1 MGTSPVSSP
10 GNPVSRVHLAET
22 AREWLWWL
30 ARLRLLLITFLLG
43 AVLTLRD
50 LQLLVVQ
57 LRYFA
62 PLIVLWYTLAA
73 LYAILLRWI
82 PWAWWQAPLQ
92 VVCDVLLITG
102 LVYVTGGHESY
113 FISLYLLAIIVASIV
128 FTRKGAFLT
137 AGFSFVLL
145 GTLVELTFYG
155 TIPRTASA
163 MPEERT
169 LRFWIFTNLFA
180 FLGVA
185 YLSSL
190 LAHLLRRKDVELE
203 EKQAE
208 LQDLQVFSEDIIR
221 SMRGGLLTTDLEGR
235 ILLLN
240 EAGQEMTGYR
250 FEEARG
256 RLLRE
261 VLPEFRFPGST
272 GGPER
277 SGSELA
283 AGGGV
288 RKEITFSTREGQQ
301 RCLGVSVSTLRT
313 AQESV
318 EGYVFNFQDLTELR
332 RLELEVAA
340 KERMAALGRLS
351 AAIAHEIRQPLTA
364 MAGAVKELARLVPLE
379 EDQKR
384 LVSIVSRES
393 ERLNHIITEFLSYSR
408 EKTYEFREEDVVA
421 LLEDTLTLLQR
432 HPTFDGK
439 YRLVRQFPREAGW
452 RGVRARVDR
461 DRIQQ
466 VFWNLCDNAL
476 RAMPA
481 GGTLTIRLEL
491 DPRWLR
497 IRFRD
502 TGTGLREGE
511 EEKVFE
517 PLQSGFSGGTG
528 LGLAIVYQIM
538 QAHSGSVGVS
548 SRKGQGAE
556 FSIELPRQL

>member
-1 MGTSPVSSP
+1 MGKWQVSSP
-10 GNPVSRVHLAET
+10 GNPVSRVDLAET

-30 ARLRLLLITFLLG
+30 ARVRLLLITFLLG

-50 LQLLVVQ
+50 LQLLVVP

-62 PLIVLWYTLAA
+62 PLIVLWYTLAV

-82 PWAWWQAPLQ
+82 PWVWWHAPLQ
-92 VVCDVLLITG
+92 VVCDLLLITG

-208 LQDLQVFSEDIIR
+208 LQDLQVFNEDIIR

-240 EAGQEMTGYR
+240 EAGEEITGYR

-256 RLLRE
+256 HLLRE
-261 VLPEFRFPGST
+261 VFPEFRFPDRA

-277 SGSELA
+277 FGSELA
-283 AGGGV
+283 AEAEG
-288 RKEITFSTREGQQ
+288 RKEIAFSTKQGQQ

-313 AQESV
+313 AQQSV

-332 RLELEVAA
+332 RLEQEVAA

-379 EDQKR
+379 EDQRR

-393 ERLNHIITEFLSYSR
+393 ERLNQIITEFLGY
-408 EKTYEFREEDVVA
+408 
-421 LLEDTLTLLQR
+421 
-432 HPTFDGK
+432 
-439 YRLVRQFPREAGW
+439 
-452 RGVRARVDR
+452 
-461 DRIQQ
+461 
-466 VFWNLCDNAL
+466 
-476 RAMPA
+476 
-481 GGTLTIRLEL
+481 
-491 DPRWLR
+491 
-497 IRFRD
+497 
-502 TGTGLREGE
+502 
-511 EEKVFE
+511 
-517 PLQSGFSGGTG
+517 
-528 LGLAIVYQIM
+528 
-538 QAHSGSVGVS
+538 
-548 SRKGQGAE
+548 
-556 FSIELPRQL
+556 